1 MERKVSILIIAFVIM
16 LLISLT
22 GFYPSYL
29 RFFPDFSKF
38 PILIHV
44 HFIAFL
50 AWFGLLIL
58 QPILIKKRN
67 YNLHRFIGK
76 AGYIL
81 IPILVITIIFM
92 VLHQVK
98 IIYLKKPE
106 LASLTAFV
114 GFIDVIS
121 ILVYY
126 SVAMINRK
134 NIRWHVAFIIAC
146 SLVILNPGL
155 SRLLNPLKPGLGIMV
170 AVILPIVVS
179 VSILTYEKLKYKYGI
194 IKSPY
199 LLFLCC
205 WIIEVLLLFTV
216 PKSEVWKE
224 FVQIIAG

>member
-1 MERKVSILIIAFVIM
+1 MERKVSILIIAFMLIM
-16 LLISLT
+16 CISLA
-22 GFYPSYL
+22 GFYSSYL
-29 RFFPDFSKF
+29 KYFPDFSKF
-38 PILIHV
+38 PLLIHI
-44 HFIAFL
+44 HFL
-50 AWFGLLIL
+50 AFVVWFGVLIA

-67 YNLHRFIGK
+67 YNLHRIIGK

-81 IPILVITIIFM
+81 IPILVITIVFM

-126 SVAMINRK
+126 SIAMINRK

-155 SRLLNPLKPGLGIMV
+155 SRLINPLKPGLGIMV
-170 AVILPIVVS
+170 AVILPIMVS
-179 VSILTYEKLKYKYGI
+179 VSILIYEKLKYKYSI

-205 WIIEVLLLFTV
+205 WIIEVLLLFTI
-216 PKSEVWKE
+216 PKTEVWKV
-224 FVQIIAG
+224 FVQTIAS